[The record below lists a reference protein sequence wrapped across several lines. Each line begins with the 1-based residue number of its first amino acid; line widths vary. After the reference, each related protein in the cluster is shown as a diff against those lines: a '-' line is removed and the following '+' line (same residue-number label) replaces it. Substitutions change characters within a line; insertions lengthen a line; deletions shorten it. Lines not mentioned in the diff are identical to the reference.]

1 MLLKWFLQIPRSD
14 TPAITY
20 YNVRYNFTSMEP
32 VGSGSGDNEPNNIG
46 MLRVNDGTATSVEI
60 VNNFVLGGTYFVE
73 VTPYNVFGMGNSSRR
88 IVSKSN

>member
-1 MLLKWFLQIPRSD
+1 MMLILQNPRSD

-46 MLRVNDGTATSVEI
+46 MQRVNNGAATRVDI

-73 VTPYNVFGMGNSSRR
+73 VTPYNIFGMGNSLRR
-88 IVSKSN
+88 IVGKSN